1 MPPFVKKLA
10 VGLGDFSDEPARADF
25 RRVEPVAAKHRLGV
39 QRGEK
44 ARDGRLRIA
53 LRAETGELRVFAVA
67 ARFPREYFLREQRL
81 APCGDKAFRVEM
93 LRVDRPES
101 HARDASRLSVV
112 FKPRKKNS
120 RCLRAVRPLSNVSI
134 FPTHLHQPHTMPVIS
149 RGLEGIIAAETRIG
163 DVRGDI
169 GQLIYCGY
177 DINELADKATY
188 EEVIH
193 LLWHGRLPT
202 QRELDRLTTA
212 LRAER
217 EIPQGVIDLIR
228 TVPKTA
234 SPIDVMRTAV
244 SMLGCYPTVR
254 HDLDMPENQA
264 IAIKLVSQI
273 GIIAAW
279 FHRSRLGLPLTPIR
293 KDLSEAAH
301 FLWLMTGEEP
311 GTEAVRTLDVAY
323 VLHAEH
329 GFNASTF
336 TARVVSSTL
345 SDMYSAISAAIGALK
360 GPLHGGAN
368 EGVIH
373 MLQEIGSLDKVDQWV
388 EDALAQ
394 KKKIM
399 GIGHRVYKVLDPRA
413 PHLKA
418 MAIKLSNEL
427 GEAKWIQMSE
437 RIAEIMKE
445 RKGLNANV
453 DFYSATVYYS
463 LGIPTDLFTPIFA
476 IARMSGW
483 TAHVLEQLA
492 DNRLFRPLSEYVGP
506 EPDKKFV
513 PIGQR

>member
-1 MPPFVKKLA
+1 
-10 VGLGDFSDEPARADF
+10 
-25 RRVEPVAAKHRLGV
+25 
-39 QRGEK
+39 
-44 ARDGRLRIA
+44 
-53 LRAETGELRVFAVA
+53 
-67 ARFPREYFLREQRL
+67 
-81 APCGDKAFRVEM
+81 
-93 LRVDRPES
+93 
-101 HARDASRLSVV
+101 
-112 FKPRKKNS
+112 
-120 RCLRAVRPLSNVSI
+120 
-134 FPTHLHQPHTMPVIS
+134 MPVIS

-163 DVRGDI
+163 DVRGDV

-177 DINELADKATY
+177 DINELAGQVSY

-202 QRELDRLTTA
+202 QRELEKLTTA

-217 EIPQGVIDLIR
+217 ELPDGVLDFIR
-228 TVPKTA
+228 NAPKTA
-234 SPIDVMRTAV
+234 SPIDIMRSAV

-254 HDLDMPENQA
+254 HELDMSENQA

-273 GIIAAW
+273 GMVAAY
-279 FHRSRLGLPLTPIR
+279 FHRARLGLDFPRVR
-293 KDLSEAAH
+293 KDLGEAAH
-301 FLWLMTGEEP
+301 FLWLVN
-311 GTEAVRTLDVAY
+311 GTEPSAEAVQTLDVAY

-336 TARVVSSTL
+336 TARVVASTL

-373 MLQEIGSLDKVDQWV
+373 MLQEIGSLDRVDSWI

-418 MAIKLSNEL
+418 MAVKLSNQL
-427 GEAKWIQMSE
+427 GDPKWIQMSE
-437 RIAEIMKE
+437 RIAEIMRD
-445 RKGLNANV
+445 RKHLNANV

-476 IARMSGW
+476 ISRMSGW

-492 DNRLFRPLSEYVGP
+492 DNRLYRPLSEYVGP
-506 EPDKKFV
+506 EVGKKVV
-513 PIGQR
+513 PIAER